1 MATRLV
7 YVVFILP
14 IVLSIAFGSAVMAD
28 VLQSPD
34 RELNMWRIGSTNTM
48 SHDKSIKIIGLEKQY
63 LVSTPIEIQV
73 RIDDTFFDCGD
84 LYVTIYSSGK
94 STVITQSGF
103 FKQCFD
109 ENNALLPVG
118 DEFSETIDTPGQYML
133 VVKMNDQNQKSSIT
147 ANEEFTI
154 K

>member
-1 MATRLV
+1 MATRLA

-14 IVLSIAFGSAVMAD
+14 IVFSIVFGSVVMAD

-34 RELNMWRIGSTNTM
+34 RNMSMWNTEFANTKTN
-48 SHDKSIKIIGLEKQY
+48 DKSIQIIGLEKQY
-63 LVSTPIEIQV
+63 AVSAPIEIQV
-73 RIDDTFFDCGD
+73 NIDDSFFDCGD
-84 LYVTIYSSGK
+84 LYVTIYSEK
-94 STVITQSGF
+94 TVITQSGF

-109 ENNALLPVG
+109 ENNAILPID
-118 DEFSETIDTPGQYML
+118 DEFSEIIDTPGQYEL

-147 ANEEFTI
+147 ASEKFTI

>member
-1 MATRLV
+1 MTTRLA

-14 IVLSIAFGSAVMAD
+14 IVLSIAFGSIVMAD

-34 RELNMWRIGSTNTM
+34 RELNMWRVGSTNTLT
-48 SHDKSIKIIGLEKQY
+48 HDKSIKIIGLEKQY

-73 RIDDTFFDCGD
+73 KIDDSFFDCGD
-84 LYVTIYSSGK
+84 LYVTIYSTEK
-94 STVITQSGF
+94 NAVITQSGF

-109 ENNALLPVG
+109 ENNVLLPID
-118 DEFSETIDTPGQYML
+118 DEFSEIIDTPGQYEL

-147 ANEEFTI
+147 ASGKFTI

>member
-14 IVLSIAFGSAVMAD
+14 IVLSIAFGSVVMAD
-28 VLQSPD
+28 VLQSSD
-34 RELNMWRIGSTNTM
+34 RELNMGRVGPTNTIT
-48 SHDKSIKIIGLEKQY
+48 HDKSIQIIGLETQY
-63 LVSTPIEIQV
+63 LASTPIEIQV
-73 RIDDTFFDCGD
+73 NVDDPLFDCGD
-84 LYVTIYSSGK
+84 LYVIIYSGK
-94 STVITQSGF
+94 NTVITQSGF

-109 ENNALLPVG
+109 ETDVLLPMD
-118 DEFSETIDTPGQYML
+118 DEFSEIIDTPGQYEL

-147 ANEEFTI
+147 ASGKFTI

>member
-14 IVLSIAFGSAVMAD
+14 IVLSIAFGSVVMAD
-28 VLQSPD
+28 ILQSSD
-34 RELNMWRIGSTNTM
+34 RELNMWRVGSTNTIID
-48 SHDKSIKIIGLEKQY
+48 DKSIQIIGLEKQY
-63 LVSTPIEIQV
+63 LASTPIEIQV
-73 RIDDTFFDCGD
+73 NVDDPFFDCGD
-84 LYVTIYSSGK
+84 LYVVIYSGK
-94 STVITQSGF
+94 NTVITQSGF

-109 ENNALLPVG
+109 KNNVLLPID
-118 DEFSETIDTPGQYML
+118 DEFSEIIDAPGQYEL

-147 ANEEFTI
+147 ASGKFTI

>member
-34 RELNMWRIGSTNTM
+34 REINMWRVGSNTLT
-48 SHDKSIKIIGLEKQY
+48 HDKSIKIIGLETQY

-73 RIDDTFFDCGD
+73 KIDDAFFDCGD

-94 STVITQSGF
+94 NTVITQSGF

-118 DEFSETIDTPGQYML
+118 DEFSETIDTPGQYEL

-147 ANEEFTI
+147 ANEKFII

>member
-34 RELNMWRIGSTNTM
+34 REINMWRVGSNTLT
-48 SHDKSIKIIGLEKQY
+48 HDKSIKIIGLETQY

-73 RIDDTFFDCGD
+73 KIDDAFFDCGD

-94 STVITQSGF
+94 NTVITQSGF

-109 ENNALLPVG
+109 ENNALLPIG
-118 DEFSETIDTPGQYML
+118 DEFSEIIDTPGQYEL

-147 ANEEFTI
+147 ASGKFTI

>member
-1 MATRLV
+1 MTTRLA

-14 IVLSIAFGSAVMAD
+14 IVLSIAFGSIVMAD

-34 RELNMWRIGSTNTM
+34 RELNMWRVGSTNTLT
-48 SHDKSIKIIGLEKQY
+48 HDKSIKIIGLEKQY
-63 LVSTPIEIQV
+63 LASTPIEIQV
-73 RIDDTFFDCGD
+73 KIDDSFFDCGD
-84 LYVTIYSSGK
+84 LYVTIYSTEK
-94 STVITQSGF
+94 NAVITQSGF

-109 ENNALLPVG
+109 QNNTLLPID
-118 DEFSETIDTPGQYML
+118 DEFSEIIGTPGQYEL

-147 ANEEFTI
+147 ASGKFTI

>member
-14 IVLSIAFGSAVMAD
+14 IVLSIAFGSIVMAD
-28 VLQSPD
+28 VLQSSD
-34 RELNMWRIGSTNTM
+34 RELNMWRVGPTNN
-48 SHDKSIKIIGLEKQY
+48 DKYIQIIGLEKQY

-73 RIDDTFFDCGD
+73 NVDDPFFDCGD
-84 LYVTIYSSGK
+84 LYVTIYSGK
-94 STVITQSGF
+94 NTVITQSGF

-109 ENNALLPVG
+109 ENNVLLPID
-118 DEFSETIDTPGQYML
+118 DEFSEIIDTPGQYEL

-147 ANEEFTI
+147 ASEKFTI

>member
-34 RELNMWRIGSTNTM
+34 RELNMWRIGSTNTL

-73 RIDDTFFDCGD
+73 KIDDTFFDCGD
-84 LYVTIYSSGK
+84 LYVTIYSEK
-94 STVITQSGF
+94 NTVITQSGF

-109 ENNALLPVG
+109 ENNTLLPVD
-118 DEFSETIDTPGQYML
+118 DEFSETIDTPGQYAL

-147 ANEEFTI
+147 ANEKFTI

>member
-34 RELNMWRIGSTNTM
+34 REINMWRVGSNTLT
-48 SHDKSIKIIGLEKQY
+48 HDKSIKIIGLETQY

-73 RIDDTFFDCGD
+73 KIDDAFFDCGD

-94 STVITQSGF
+94 NTVITQSGF

-118 DEFSETIDTPGQYML
+118 DEFSETIDTPGQYEL

-147 ANEEFTI
+147 ANEKFTI

>member
-1 MATRLV
+1 MTTRLA

-14 IVLSIAFGSAVMAD
+14 IVLSIAFGSIVMAD

-34 RELNMWRIGSTNTM
+34 RELNMWRVGSTNTLT
-48 SHDKSIKIIGLEKQY
+48 HDKSIKIIGLEKQY
-63 LVSTPIEIQV
+63 LASTPIEIQV
-73 RIDDTFFDCGD
+73 NVDDPFFDCGD
-84 LYVTIYSSGK
+84 LYVVIYSGK
-94 STVITQSGF
+94 NTVITQSGF

-109 ENNALLPVG
+109 KNNVLLPID
-118 DEFSETIDTPGQYML
+118 DEFSEIIDAPGQYEL

-147 ANEEFTI
+147 ASGKFTI

>member
-1 MATRLV
+1 MTTRLA

-14 IVLSIAFGSAVMAD
+14 IVLSIAFGSIVMAD

-34 RELNMWRIGSTNTM
+34 RELNMWRVGSTNTLT
-48 SHDKSIKIIGLEKQY
+48 HDKSIKIIGLEKQY

-73 RIDDTFFDCGD
+73 KIDDSFFDCGD
-84 LYVTIYSSGK
+84 LYVTIYSTEK
-94 STVITQSGF
+94 NAVITQSGF

-109 ENNALLPVG
+109 QNNTLLPID
-118 DEFSETIDTPGQYML
+118 DEFSEIIDAPGQYEL

-147 ANEEFTI
+147 ASEKFTI